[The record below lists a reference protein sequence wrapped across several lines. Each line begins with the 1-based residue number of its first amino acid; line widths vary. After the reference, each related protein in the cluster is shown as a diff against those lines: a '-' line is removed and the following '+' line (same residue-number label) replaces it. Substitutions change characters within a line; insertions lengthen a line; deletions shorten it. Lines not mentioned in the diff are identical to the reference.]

1 MIANFIDFEVG
12 AESPTNDQDD
22 EDSEYSDSLEYFI
35 DDDDEDDA
43 LLSRSFSHKFE
54 NISVDETLEEEYKKS
69 LVDIENLECSNF
81 CETSEEE
88 GEIDEFK
95 DVAKRVEKFKETIL
109 LLSSENENENV
120 NSLVNAIL
128 FAIRFDL
135 EEKTNTCSL
144 SDLRQELPIEDNLFF
159 QLNKEKFSLT
169 LNNQK
174 FNAQC
179 HKINAVLTVHG
190 YFLRMLFFKN
200 IFKNFLKI
208 F

>member
-1 MIANFIDFEVG
+1 MANFVDFEVG
-12 AESPTNDQDD
+12 AESPTNDSGD

-43 LLSRSFSHKFE
+43 LLSRSFSDKFE
-54 NISVDETLEEEYKKS
+54 NISVDETLEEQYKKS

-95 DVAKRVEKFKETIL
+95 DVTKRVEKFKETIL

-128 FAIRFDL
+128 FAMRFDL

-179 HKINAVLTVHG
+179 QKINAVLAVHG

-208 F
+208 S